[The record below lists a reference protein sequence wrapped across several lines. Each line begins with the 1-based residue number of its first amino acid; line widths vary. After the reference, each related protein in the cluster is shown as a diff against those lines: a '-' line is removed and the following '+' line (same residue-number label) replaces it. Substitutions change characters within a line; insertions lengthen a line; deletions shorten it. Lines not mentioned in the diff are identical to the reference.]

1 MITLALGNVREQAL
15 SWNAGALVGGQIRNA
30 PASKRVASGGASF
43 VTMVKTADLRD
54 RDHSTQLRR
63 MHFPWFR
70 RVLLQRQVR
79 TGHVVVRKICRQDS
93 AQTGLIANDQPS
105 RPGEFRPEPLT
116 DSGHEPLDSSGSC
129 HPEEACRLPPRQEVR
144 PVAR

>member
-1 MITLALGNVREQAL
+1 MVAPPPAIVTEIVAEMITLALGKVREQAL
-15 SWNAGALVGGQIRNA
+15 SWKAGALFGGQIRNA
-30 PASKRVASGGASF
+30 PASNRVASGGAPF

-79 TGHVVVRKICRQDS
+79 TGSVIVRKICRQDA
-93 AQTGLIANDQPS
+93 AQTGL
-105 RPGEFRPEPLT
+105 FR
-116 DSGHEPLDSSGSC
+116 
-129 HPEEACRLPPRQEVR
+129 
-144 PVAR
+144 